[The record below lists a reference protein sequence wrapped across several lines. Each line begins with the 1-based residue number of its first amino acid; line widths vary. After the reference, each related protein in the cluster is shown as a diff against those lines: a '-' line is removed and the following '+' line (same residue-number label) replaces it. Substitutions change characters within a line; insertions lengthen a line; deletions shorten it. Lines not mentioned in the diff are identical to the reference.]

1 MVCCPTQFLEGGV
14 EFAFGGQGNGA
25 GVAAFQADFAAGET
39 AKGMRHEWP
48 AGFGVPFKDIV
59 RAEVEA
65 LQVRA
70 AEVRVNGGKPRKFL
84 TKIIQQ
90 GHSYILYASHV

>member
-1 MVCCPTQFLEGGV
+1 MCCPPQFLEGGL

-39 AKGMRHEWP
+39 AKGMRHEWS
-48 AGFGVPFKDIV
+48 AGFAVPFKDVV

-70 AEVRVNGGKPRKFL
+70 AEVRVNGGKPREFL
-84 TKIIQQ
+84 AKITHE
-90 GHSYILYASHV
+90 GHSTSLQASQE